1 VPGNFDVRLLY
12 LVSHPIQYQAP
23 LLRRIAA
30 EAGIELLV
38 LFENL
43 ETAGAYFDEGFGAEV
58 TWDVPVTEGYQFQY
72 VGSLREIE
80 ERISEA
86 DVMWIHGWDSRLKLR
101 ALEVARR
108 RGVPVLMR
116 GENTLTA
123 MPDGRGLRGLLK
135 RTYLRWIF
143 YRCAAFLCIGTDNR
157 NYYRAHGID
166 DARLFSMPYAV
177 DNEFFTQQAN
187 RAMETREDFRRELGL
202 SPSRP
207 VILFAG
213 KFQRR
218 KNAAVLAAAFQSLD
232 RGATRDPYLLFVGDG
247 EQRKLLEAVAATDG
261 AVRVVGFRN
270 QRELPAFYDL
280 ADVFV
285 LPSSN
290 EPWGL
295 AVNEAMASGC
305 AIIATN
311 ECGCAADLIDGRCG
325 RVVSADDPQVL
336 ASALSE
342 ILCDESMARDMGA
355 KARERVSE
363 FGFDED
369 LAGLSEAMKAVVSVP
384 PQA

>member
-1 VPGNFDVRLLY
+1 VRLLY

-30 EAGIELLV
+30 EAEIELLV
-38 LFENL
+38 LFENM
-43 ETAGAYFDEGFGAEV
+43 ETAGAYFDEGFGAEI
-58 TWDVPVTEGYQFQY
+58 TWDVPVTEGYQFQQ
-72 VGSLREIE
+72 VGPLGEIE
-80 ERISEA
+80 DRISEA

-101 ALEVARR
+101 ALEAARR

-116 GENTLTA
+116 GENTLAA
-123 MPDGRGLRGLLK
+123 MPDGGGLRGMFK

-177 DNEFFTQQAN
+177 DNQFFTQQAE
-187 RAMETREDFRRELGL
+187 RATETREDFRRQLDL

-207 VILFAG
+207 VIVFAG
-213 KFQRR
+213 KFQQR

-232 RGATRDPYLLFVGDG
+232 RGITRDPYLLFVGDG
-247 EQRKLLEAVAATDG
+247 EQREILLAEARTDSS
-261 AVRVVGFRN
+261 VRVVGFRN

-285 LPSSN
+285 LPSSK

-311 ECGCAADLIDGRCG
+311 ECGCAADLIDESCG
-325 RVVSADDPQVL
+325 RVVPADDPQSL
-336 ASALSE
+336 ASALTE
-342 ILCDESMARDMGA
+342 ILGDENTARGMGA
-355 KARERVSE
+355 KARERVSR

-369 LAGLSEAMKAVVSVP
+369 LAGLSEAMKAVVSAP